1 MARCP
6 MLRVV
11 RLLFLQLYLL
21 KLYVGYQII
30 NAVFDIIV
38 LAVALMKDVS
48 FSCHSAARGAEN
60 KDKYSFN
67 IRLTDFTVCN
77 CKDR

>member
-1 MARCP
+1 MAHCP

-11 RLLFLQLYLL
+11 RLLFVQLYLL
-21 KLYVGYQII
+21 KLYVSYQII

-48 FSCHSAARGAEN
+48 FVPQ
-60 KDKYSFN
+60 YS
-67 IRLTDFTVCN
+67 TWC
-77 CKDR
+77 